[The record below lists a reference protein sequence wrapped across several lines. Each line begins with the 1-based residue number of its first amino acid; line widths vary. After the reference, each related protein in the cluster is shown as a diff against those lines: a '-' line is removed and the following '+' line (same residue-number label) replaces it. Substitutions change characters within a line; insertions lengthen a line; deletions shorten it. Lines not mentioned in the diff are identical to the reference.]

1 MAKKKTETKKSTAK
15 KPAVKKTTA
24 TKSTAKKTAAKKP
37 TTNKATAKPKAKPV
51 VKKTAKKTA
60 VKTAV
65 KTKSKPV
72 TKPVEAKTEA
82 KINSAITDEKLD
94 AFRRSALGSKWSLND
109 LTEKA
114 YQKFGHENVRIERLN
129 QQVAFFIDGKRIPS
143 VGYFT
148 IN

>member
-51 VKKTAKKTA
+51 VKKTAK
-60 VKTAV
+60 KTAV